1 MKSVT
6 IKNIQ
11 EAAFT
16 LSQSTE
22 KERNAFLTKLSD
34 EIQRVGKKIIAANQK
49 DLRRARKAHLPEAFV
64 QRLVVDE
71 KGIAHL
77 MRKLAE
83 IRRLTSGLGETIE
96 KRNLKNGLL
105 LKKVRVPLGVL
116 LIIYESRPEVTID
129 VAALSVKSGNAVILK
144 GGSEALATNRALY
157 ACIVSALKKSGLP
170 RNAVSFLATRNRSA
184 VNALLKRHDAIDLVI
199 ARGGY
204 SMVKAV
210 IEETRIPVL
219 AHAAGGARI
228 YVDKS
233 ADFKMA
239 EKILVN
245 AKITKPAAC
254 NSVDTV
260 LVHEAIAK
268 TFIPRITQA
277 FKSHGVS
284 VVNGTW
290 DTEFLALKV
299 GIKVVRNVEEAIA
312 FIHQHTKRHTEGV
325 IAGDKRVIQKFVN
338 GIDAAA
344 LFVNSSTRLHDGYV
358 FGLGSEMGISTS
370 KLHARGP
377 VGLKELTTYKWEL
390 YGKGAIR

>member
-129 VAALSVKSGNAVILK
+129 VAALSVKAGNAVILK

-170 RNAVSFLATRNRSA
+170 RNAVRFLATRNRSA

-219 AHAAGGARI
+219 AH
-228 YVDKS
+228 
-233 ADFKMA
+233 
-239 EKILVN
+239 
-245 AKITKPAAC
+245 
-254 NSVDTV
+254 
-260 LVHEAIAK
+260 
-268 TFIPRITQA
+268 
-277 FKSHGVS
+277 
-284 VVNGTW
+284 
-290 DTEFLALKV
+290 
-299 GIKVVRNVEEAIA
+299 
-312 FIHQHTKRHTEGV
+312 
-325 IAGDKRVIQKFVN
+325 
-338 GIDAAA
+338 
-344 LFVNSSTRLHDGYV
+344 
-358 FGLGSEMGISTS
+358 
-370 KLHARGP
+370 
-377 VGLKELTTYKWEL
+377 
-390 YGKGAIR
+390 